1 MKFYGGGFSRSS
13 IRDIIY
19 AMSIKTKTPT
29 SKLKHF
35 GYKILLVGFSCL
47 LYNMAF
53 PGFFAPDKAMS
64 FYAFFAFIPFLVV
77 VFDSG
82 AVESVLWGVLFGGIT
97 DATVLRFYTIF
108 PQSYI
113 AVIMRGVIAFG
124 FMAPLFRLAYKKK
137 WKGAPFF
144 CAALYTS
151 YCWMM
156 SSSMMFAMPLGL
168 LPYALYDITV
178 LIQICN
184 IVGIFGIAFLVM
196 LPQYAVAVAIKEKTI
211 LKENAFRNPIRN
223 SLVVFAVLLAISLAY
238 GIVSLNIWKNRT
250 PEKELSVGVI
260 QMNTSFESEE
270 YQSFEYIQ
278 RFTQEIEKLKKEN
291 PDVITSAETV
301 VPLPLQWFSDL
312 DPDYFLKN
320 GTSQELPDSWQMDSY
335 LSAKIIESSK
345 GVKLF
350 VSEPELGFEHG
361 FDFESDNWQS
371 KLLDFNSVVLLEDG
385 AITGRYDKIHCAPF
399 KEVKPFVGS
408 FAIREKYRQKG
419 VDFYMPGTER
429 TVFDINGTKVSTPL
443 CFESYFPELISEFDC
458 DVYFNLGS
466 EYYDKTGTGHL
477 FSDMLAVFRAVESRR
492 PFLRVYNSGLTNLIS
507 PWGQELERM
516 EEMVRTSDVW
526 KIPVYN
532 CPKSVFAFCP
542 SLLGIL
548 CSIYCVLRILFDLNK
563 NRRKK

>member
-1 MKFYGGGFSRSS
+1 MYG
-13 IRDIIY
+13 
-19 AMSIKTKTPT
+19 MNLKTETST

-53 PGFFAPDKAMS
+53 PGFFAPDKAIS
-64 FYAFFAFIPFLVV
+64 FYAFFAFIPFLAV

-178 LIQICN
+178 LIQICD

-196 LPQYAVAVAIKEKTI
+196 LPQYAFAVAIKEKTI
-211 LKENAFRNPIRN
+211 FKKEAFRNLVKDS
-223 SLVVFAVLLAISLAY
+223 SLVVFAILFAISLVY

-278 RFTQEIEKLKKEN
+278 RFTQEIEKLKIEKPN
-291 PDVITSAETV
+291 VITSAEAV
-301 VPLPLQWFSDL
+301 VSLPLQWFSDL
-312 DPDYFLKN
+312 DSDYFLKN

-335 LSAKIIESSK
+335 LAAKIIESSK
-345 GVKLF
+345 HTKLL
-350 VSEPELGFEHG
+350 VSEPELGFENG
-361 FDFESDNWQS
+361 FNFKSGNWQS

-385 AITGRYDKIHCAPF
+385 SITNRYDKIHCAPF
-399 KEVKPFVGS
+399 KEVKPFIGS
-408 FAIREKYRQKG
+408 FATREKYRQKG
-419 VDFYMPGTER
+419 IDFYMPGTER
-429 TVFDINGTKVSTPL
+429 TVFDIDGTKVSTPL
-443 CFESYFPELISEFDC
+443 CFESYFPELISEFNC

-477 FSDMLAVFRAVESRR
+477 FSDMIAVFRAVENRR

-516 EEMVRTSDVW
+516 EEMVRASDIW
-526 KIPVYN
+526 KIPVYD
-532 CPKSVFAFCP
+532 CLKSVFASCP

-548 CSIYCVLRILFDLNK
+548 CSVYCVLKILFDLGK